1 LSSRASSEP
10 HLCVLVAS
18 MPLWVFGL
26 RRDDRRLGRAVTY
39 PAVRDSRVLLDTR
52 DIGTVG
58 LYGTGPQRKGML

>member
-1 LSSRASSEP
+1 
-10 HLCVLVAS
+10 VLVAS